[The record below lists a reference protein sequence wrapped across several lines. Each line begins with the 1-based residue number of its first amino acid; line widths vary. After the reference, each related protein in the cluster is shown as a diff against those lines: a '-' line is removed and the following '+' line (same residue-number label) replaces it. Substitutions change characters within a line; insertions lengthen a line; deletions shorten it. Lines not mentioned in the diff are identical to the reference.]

1 MSEVE
6 WIHGRV
12 PAGKKQWCAEYPA
25 DISIGVG
32 HMNDFKFVSGL
43 YLEDGG
49 QEYPLFLYMERP
61 GL

>member
-1 MSEVE
+1 M
-6 WIHGRV
+6 
-12 PAGKKQWCAEYPA
+12 
-25 DISIGVG
+25 GVG

-43 YLEDGG
+43 YLEDRG